1 MAHAGEN
8 PPDQPTSGQI
18 RTLRRDGLAS
28 MAPETGE
35 RPPAAGPAGATGLP
49 RTTPAETAP
58 SPDGIPGPPP
68 PWPRRFRRHPLAR
81 HLLLL
86 AGYLVTGLAVTW
98 PRVTYLAGR
107 LPSLRDA
114 GSYVWD
120 FWWVARQV
128 SHLSSPWST
137 RYLAAPVGSDLGYH
151 RQEVRRPSSR
161 LRGLRR
167 GCHARLARAAGQ

>member
-28 MAPETGE
+28 LAPETGE

-49 RTTPAETAP
+49 RTAPAETAP

-68 PWPRRFRRHPLAR
+68 PWHRRFRRHPLAP

-107 LPSLRDA
+107 LPKLRDA
-114 GSYVWD
+114 GGYV
-120 FWWVARQV
+120 
-128 SHLSSPWST
+128 
-137 RYLAAPVGSDLGYH
+137 
-151 RQEVRRPSSR
+151 
-161 LRGLRR
+161 
-167 GCHARLARAAGQ
+167 